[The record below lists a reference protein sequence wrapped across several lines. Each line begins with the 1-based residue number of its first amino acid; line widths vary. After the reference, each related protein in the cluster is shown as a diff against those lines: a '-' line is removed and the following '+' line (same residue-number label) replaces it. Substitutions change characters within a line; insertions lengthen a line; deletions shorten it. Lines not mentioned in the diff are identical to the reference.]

1 VWKPRAPAA
10 DALVEQQ
17 QPSSTA
23 AAPATKPA
31 SMASEVLAADRE
43 LDVERAADTVEVYE
57 QSNLSQ
63 MRRWTLS
70 YVIGKVRKC
79 DCREVLDA

>member
-1 VWKPRAPAA
+1 
-10 DALVEQQ
+10 
-17 QPSSTA
+17 
-23 AAPATKPA
+23 
-31 SMASEVLAADRE
+31 MASEVLAADRE